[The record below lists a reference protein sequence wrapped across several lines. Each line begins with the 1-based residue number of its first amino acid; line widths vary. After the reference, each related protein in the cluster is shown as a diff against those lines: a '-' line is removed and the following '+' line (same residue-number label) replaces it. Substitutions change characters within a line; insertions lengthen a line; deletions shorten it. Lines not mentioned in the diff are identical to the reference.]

1 MATTLLQPKA
11 EESET
16 YTYSSQPKPIQQRK
30 KYRSTY
36 GNIMYD
42 KRIVRGNTYAL
53 HTLPAS
59 VQPNPLE
66 LQRQQEAK
74 RRLVAQKR
82 AKELIRIR
90 SPEPSSS
97 RWRDLFLNIYAHID
111 VQTELYLEEIT
122 DRVEEADRQ
131 TQTDAFL
138 DRPATPLFV
147 PAKTGMDASTQIM
160 EGDLFDFDLEVK
172 PIVEVLVGKTV
183 EQALIEVME
192 EEELA
197 NLRAQQRTFEENRN
211 AELVETQRLEEQERR
226 YREEKERRMQQQRE
240 ALLKEKETAEKIAA
254 KAFAQSY
261 LSDLVP
267 SVFSNLNEQGF
278 FFDPVERQIDT
289 SIVPWMLEAAEEVLC
304 KKTVS
309 RFVLDAIIRDVVAQ
323 KVSTSAQNVPAVN
336 KVPSKPIQTASSMPP
351 TQTQTLPEVK
361 PSKSGIIEGEE
372 PQGQQTIPPIK
383 LEETQPIKQGE
394 SQPLAPASEQKQQQR
409 DQSHEEER
417 DPNMDDTTATRDETR
432 DEDTTLGDDLPEDT
446 NAEDSAT
453 EDAP

>member
-1 MATTLLQPKA
+1 
-11 EESET
+11 
-16 YTYSSQPKPIQQRK
+16 
-30 KYRSTY
+30 
-36 GNIMYD
+36 
-42 KRIVRGNTYAL
+42 
-53 HTLPAS
+53 
-59 VQPNPLE
+59 
-66 LQRQQEAK
+66 
-74 RRLVAQKR
+74 
-82 AKELIRIR
+82 
-90 SPEPSSS
+90 
-97 RWRDLFLNIYAHID
+97 
-111 VQTELYLEEIT
+111 
-122 DRVEEADRQ
+122 
-131 TQTDAFL
+131 
-138 DRPATPLFV
+138 
-147 PAKTGMDASTQIM
+147 MDASTQIM

-197 NLRAQQRTFEENRN
+197 NLRAQQ
-211 AELVETQRLEEQERR
+211 
-226 YREEKERRMQQQRE
+226 ERRMQQQRE

>member
-1 MATTLLQPKA
+1 
-11 EESET
+11 
-16 YTYSSQPKPIQQRK
+16 
-30 KYRSTY
+30 
-36 GNIMYD
+36 
-42 KRIVRGNTYAL
+42 
-53 HTLPAS
+53 
-59 VQPNPLE
+59 
-66 LQRQQEAK
+66 
-74 RRLVAQKR
+74 
-82 AKELIRIR
+82 
-90 SPEPSSS
+90 
-97 RWRDLFLNIYAHID
+97 
-111 VQTELYLEEIT
+111 
-122 DRVEEADRQ
+122 
-131 TQTDAFL
+131 
-138 DRPATPLFV
+138 
-147 PAKTGMDASTQIM
+147 MDASTQIM

-197 NLRAQQRTFEENRN
+197 NLRAQQ
-211 AELVETQRLEEQERR
+211 
-226 YREEKERRMQQQRE
+226 ERRMQQQRE

-394 SQPLAPASEQKQQQR
+394 SQPLAPAASEQKQQQR

>member
-53 HTLPAS
+53 HTLPA
-59 VQPNPLE
+59 
-66 LQRQQEAK
+66 
-74 RRLVAQKR
+74 
-82 AKELIRIR
+82 
-90 SPEPSSS
+90 SSS

-197 NLRAQQRTFEENRN
+197 NLRAQQ
-211 AELVETQRLEEQERR
+211 
-226 YREEKERRMQQQRE
+226 ERRMQQQRE

-394 SQPLAPASEQKQQQR
+394 SQPLAPASEQKQQR

>member
-1 MATTLLQPKA
+1 
-11 EESET
+11 
-16 YTYSSQPKPIQQRK
+16 
-30 KYRSTY
+30 
-36 GNIMYD
+36 
-42 KRIVRGNTYAL
+42 
-53 HTLPAS
+53 
-59 VQPNPLE
+59 
-66 LQRQQEAK
+66 
-74 RRLVAQKR
+74 
-82 AKELIRIR
+82 
-90 SPEPSSS
+90 
-97 RWRDLFLNIYAHID
+97 
-111 VQTELYLEEIT
+111 
-122 DRVEEADRQ
+122 
-131 TQTDAFL
+131 
-138 DRPATPLFV
+138 
-147 PAKTGMDASTQIM
+147 MDASTQIM

-226 YREEKERRMQQQRE
+226 YREEKACFVLFNRTIIQWTYNFCRNDECSSKERHFSKRRKQQRRSQPKL
-240 ALLKEKETAEKIAA
+240 LLKVISQIL
-254 KAFAQSY
+254 F
-261 LSDLVP
+261 P

-453 EDAP
+453 EDATLRLFSIPVYRTCN

>member
-1 MATTLLQPKA
+1 
-11 EESET
+11 
-16 YTYSSQPKPIQQRK
+16 
-30 KYRSTY
+30 
-36 GNIMYD
+36 
-42 KRIVRGNTYAL
+42 
-53 HTLPAS
+53 
-59 VQPNPLE
+59 
-66 LQRQQEAK
+66 
-74 RRLVAQKR
+74 
-82 AKELIRIR
+82 
-90 SPEPSSS
+90 
-97 RWRDLFLNIYAHID
+97 
-111 VQTELYLEEIT
+111 
-122 DRVEEADRQ
+122 
-131 TQTDAFL
+131 
-138 DRPATPLFV
+138 
-147 PAKTGMDASTQIM
+147 
-160 EGDLFDFDLEVK
+160 
-172 PIVEVLVGKTV
+172 
-183 EQALIEVME
+183 
-192 EEELA
+192 
-197 NLRAQQRTFEENRN
+197 
-211 AELVETQRLEEQERR
+211 
-226 YREEKERRMQQQRE
+226 MQQQRE

-278 FFDPVERQIDT
+278 FFDPVERRKYIVKFISSGISFSMLGFTSFFNAEIDT

-309 RFVLDAIIRDVVAQ
+309 RFVLDGKKTRSFGVTFSYSLYIIIAIIRDVVAQ